1 MSSAAK
7 PAQSGAKLTP
17 YNQIRKGDLMALVTF
32 VTVQETLPASRQ
44 TGYVPV
50 LQVRSVDTG
59 LEFDVTGTEVAE
71 QMFSADRFSKEEKRT
86 KTELAEIL
94 EASYNV
100 PFTVVFDKADG
111 TERTL
116 RGRLISAEPK
126 MGRSN
131 VVDLDVT
138 KGSPLRQVDNR
149 TLKSLIV
156 GGVKYTLK
164 K

>member
-1 MSSAAK
+1 MSSAK
-7 PAQSGAKLTP
+7 PAKSGNKLTP
-17 YNQIRKGDLMALVTF
+17 YNEIRKGDLMALLNF
-32 VTVQETLPASRQ
+32 VTVQAVLPASRQ
-44 TGYVPV
+44 TGGVPV
-50 LQVRSVDTG
+50 LQVKSVDTG

-71 QMFSADRFSKEEKRT
+71 QMFSADRFTREEKKT

-94 EASYNV
+94 QASYNI
-100 PFTVVFDKADG
+100 PFTVVFEKADK

-116 RGRLISAEPK
+116 RGRLISPEPL

-131 VVDLDVT
+131 VADLDVT
-138 KGSPLRQVDNR
+138 SGSPLRQVDHR
-149 TLKSLIV
+149 TLKSIVV